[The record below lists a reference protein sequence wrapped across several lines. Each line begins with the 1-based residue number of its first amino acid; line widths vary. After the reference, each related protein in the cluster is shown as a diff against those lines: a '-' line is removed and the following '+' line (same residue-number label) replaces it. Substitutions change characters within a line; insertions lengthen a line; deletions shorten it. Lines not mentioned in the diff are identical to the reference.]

1 MGECMTLAAGEL
13 RHRVTVQSKPTEPQ
27 YDEHNSEIP
36 SEWTDFKK
44 LWGKIEFL
52 SVKDS
57 INAKAAGSE
66 TLARLKL
73 RKRDDINTS
82 MRVLYDGQTFQI
94 VSPPKPDNENGRIY
108 MTLELSLVE

>member
-1 MGECMTLAAGEL
+1 MNIGSMDKLCIIEKFT
-13 RHRVTVQSKPTEPQ
+13 TT
-27 YDEHNSEIP
+27 YDEYNYET
-36 SEWTDFKK
+36 EAWTEFKK
-44 LWGKIEFL
+44 LWGKLDFL

-66 TLARLKL
+66 TTARLKL
-73 RKRDDINTS
+73 RKRDDIDSS
-82 MRVLYDGQTFQI
+82 MRILFDGQAFQI

>member
-1 MGECMTLAAGEL
+1 MAQRAGEL
-13 RHRVTVQSKPTEPQ
+13 CHRVTIQQKTTT
-27 YDEHNSEIP
+27 YDEYNYET
-36 SEWTDFKK
+36 EAWTEFKR
-44 LWGKIEFL
+44 LWGKLDFL

-66 TLARLKL
+66 TTARLKL
-73 RKRDDINTS
+73 RKRKDIDS
-82 MRVLYDGQTFQI
+82 GMRVLFDGQTFQI

>member
-1 MGECMTLAAGEL
+1 MAQRAGEL
-13 RHRVTVQSKPTEPQ
+13 CHRVMIQQKTTV
-27 YDEHNSEIP
+27 YDEYNYET
-36 SEWTDFKK
+36 EAWAEFKK
-44 LWGKIEFL
+44 LWGKISFL

-66 TLARLKL
+66 TTARLKL
-73 RKRDDINTS
+73 RKRDDIDSS
-82 MRVLYDGQTFQI
+82 MRVLFDGQTFQI

>member
-1 MGECMTLAAGEL
+1 MIQ
-13 RHRVTVQSKPTEPQ
+13 HRTTVYDDYNYETEA
-27 YDEHNSEIP
+27 
-36 SEWTDFKK
+36 WTEYKK

-57 INAKAAGSE
+57 LTAKAAGSE
-66 TLARLKL
+66 TTARLKL
-73 RKRDDINTS
+73 RKRNDIDSS
-82 MRVLYDGQTFQI
+82 MRVLFDSQTFQI

>member
-1 MGECMTLAAGEL
+1 MAQRAGAL
-13 RHRVTVQSKPTEPQ
+13 YHRVPIQHKTTTYDDYNYETEAWIE
-27 YDEHNSEIP
+27 Y
-36 SEWTDFKK
+36 KK
-44 LWGKIEFL
+44 LWGKLEFL

-66 TLARLKL
+66 TTARLKL
-73 RKRDDINTS
+73 RKRDDIDTG
-82 MRVLYDGQTFQI
+82 MRVLFDGQTFQI

>member
-1 MGECMTLAAGEL
+1 MAQRAGEL
-13 RHRVTVQSKPTEPQ
+13 YHRVTIQHKTTT
-27 YDEHNSEIP
+27 YDEYNYET
-36 SEWTDFKK
+36 EAWTEFKK
-44 LWGKIEFL
+44 LWGKIDFL

-66 TLARLKL
+66 TTARLKL
-73 RKRDDINTS
+73 RKRDDIDTG
-82 MRVLYDGQTFQI
+82 MRVLFDGQTFQI

>member
-1 MGECMTLAAGEL
+1 MTQRAGEL
-13 RHRVTVQSKPTEPQ
+13 CHRVTIQHKTTV
-27 YDEHNSEIP
+27 YDEYNYET
-36 SEWTDFKK
+36 EAWTEFKK
-44 LWGKIEFL
+44 LWGKVEFL

-66 TLARLKL
+66 TTARLKL
-73 RKRDDINTS
+73 RKRDDIDSS
-82 MRVLYDGQTFQI
+82 MRVLFDGQTFQI

>member
-1 MGECMTLAAGEL
+1 MAQRAGEL
-13 RHRVTVQSKPTEPQ
+13 CHRVTIQQKTTV
-27 YDEHNSEIP
+27 YDEYNYET
-36 SEWTDFKK
+36 EAWVDFKP
-44 LWGKIEFL
+44 LWGRITTL

-66 TLARLKL
+66 TTARLKL
-73 RKRDDINTS
+73 RKRKDIDS
-82 MRVLYDGQTFQI
+82 GMRVLFDGQTFQI

>member
-1 MGECMTLAAGEL
+1 MAQRAGEL
-13 RHRVTVQSKPTEPQ
+13 YHRVTIQHKTTT
-27 YDEHNSEIP
+27 YDEYNYET
-36 SEWTDFKK
+36 EAWTEYKK
-44 LWGKIEFL
+44 LWGKLEFL

-66 TLARLKL
+66 TTARLKL
-73 RKRDDINTS
+73 RKRDDIDSS
-82 MRVLYDGQTFQI
+82 MRVLFDGQTFQI